1 MPFYLIILY
10 ERTRVCAPEGRIG
23 LRSSLEKR
31 GDRGISKMKNK
42 TLLYLLLVGLL
53 IPAIAGAAALEELAK
68 RLDSAD
74 SAERLEALRMIAVGY
89 PAEGLPYLIRAA
101 GDDDEYVRER
111 AVQGLGISGSP
122 RAVDPVRSAL
132 NDRDAFVRWRA
143 VQAVGRLGD
152 TGAVEALAGCA
163 GDECW
168 RVRVG
173 TFEVLGS
180 IGGDRAGSVL
190 VRGLDDPDERVR
202 LAAAAALARK
212 QDGSSLPVL
221 LDLLKN
227 GSMFVRDE
235 AAMALGNLGDT
246 AAVEP
251 LIEAV
256 ADPRNAIELDGR
268 DWARWGAVKSLVK
281 LTGQNFGMDAEKW
294 DQWWKANKPE

>member
-1 MPFYLIILY
+1 
-10 ERTRVCAPEGRIG
+10 
-23 LRSSLEKR
+23 
-31 GDRGISKMKNK
+31 MKNK

-53 IPAIAGAAALEELAK
+53 IPAIAGAAALEELAR

-74 SAERLEALRMIAVGY
+74 SAERLDALRMIAVGY

-122 RAVDPVRSAL
+122 RAVDPVRRAL
-132 NDRDAFVRWRA
+132 SDRDAFVRWRA

-152 TGAVEALAGCA
+152 KGAVEAMAGCA

-168 RVRVG
+168 RVRAS

-180 IGGDRAGSVL
+180 IGGDRSGSIL
-190 VRGLDDPDERVR
+190 VGGLEDPNERVR
-202 LAAAAALARK
+202 LAAAAALARNE
-212 QDGSSLPVL
+212 DRSALPVL

-227 GSMFVRDE
+227 GY
-235 AAMALGNLGDT
+235 T

-251 LIEAV
+251 LIKAV
-256 ADPRNAIELDGR
+256 ADPRNAVEPDGR
-268 DWARWGAVKSLVK
+268 DWARWGAIKSLVK

-294 DQWWKANKPE
+294 NQWWKDNKPE